1 MRKTLKYGLLIFG
14 IVTIFLLGFIGL
26 GFYAMEIEDHYGNL
40 QELYYESKDG
50 DIIVNKTTLEIGKIE
65 KSWKR
70 INIRTEKKDSTGL
83 YNWIYQNG
91 YETKTEVYR
100 PKRGE
105 IELTGVSYSA
115 LKKMID
121 NSQLKLIAKH

>member
-26 GFYAMEIEDHYGNL
+26 GFYAMEIEDHYGDL

-50 DIIVNKTTLEIGKIE
+50 DIIVNKTTLEIGIIE

-100 PKRGE
+100 SKSGE

-115 LKKMID
+115 FKKMID
-121 NSQLKLIAKH
+121 NSQLKLVTKN

>member
-1 MRKTLKYGLLIFG
+1 LRKTLKYGLLIFG

-26 GFYAMEIEDHYGNL
+26 GFYAMEIEDHYGDL

-50 DIIVNKTTLEIGKIE
+50 DIIVNKTTLEIGIIE

-100 PKRGE
+100 SKSGE

-115 LKKMID
+115 FKKMID
-121 NSQLKLIAKH
+121 NSQLKLVTKN

>member
-1 MRKTLKYGLLIFG
+1 
-14 IVTIFLLGFIGL
+14 
-26 GFYAMEIEDHYGNL
+26 MEIEDHYGDL

-50 DIIVNKTTLEIGKIE
+50 DIIVNKTTLEIGIIE

-100 PKRGE
+100 SKSGE

-115 LKKMID
+115 FKKMID
-121 NSQLKLIAKH
+121 NSQLKLVTKN